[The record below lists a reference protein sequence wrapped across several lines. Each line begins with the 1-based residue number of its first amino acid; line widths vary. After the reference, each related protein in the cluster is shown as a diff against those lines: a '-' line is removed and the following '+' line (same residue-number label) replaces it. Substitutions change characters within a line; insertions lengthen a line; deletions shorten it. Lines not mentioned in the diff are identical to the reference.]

1 MNPVT
6 LHLSQIIASEISV
19 NLEATHL
26 VSHRMLSLVGP
37 ATQTAKVTAGAS
49 ALFREPMVA
58 TLAFA
63 LEPMGQL
70 SKVVPATHCPAIMQ
84 RPLALVVSAWR
95 RPLPAQIIAACSMPR
110 AVQPRRSASQSGP
123 AMGSASIKSRAI
135 YSQLGENCGDTLG
148 LPNCE
153 QGAACAPR
161 GFVTGAE
168 NICMAYCLTDA
179 QSGAIGS
186 CEAGVCTGYTQDNPT
201 IGVCL
206 VD

>member
-1 MNPVT
+1 M
-6 LHLSQIIASEISV
+6 
-19 NLEATHL
+19 
-26 VSHRMLSLVGP
+26 
-37 ATQTAKVTAGAS
+37 
-49 ALFREPMVA
+49 
-58 TLAFA
+58 
-63 LEPMGQL
+63 QL
-70 SKVVPATHCPAIMQ
+70 
-84 RPLALVVSAWR
+84 
-95 RPLPAQIIAACSMPR
+95 IAACSMPR
-110 AVQPRRSASQSGP
+110 AVQTSTICFPVWTGNGVCIDQEPGDLFE
-123 AMGSASIKSRAI
+123 
-135 YSQLGENCGDTLG
+135 LGENCGETLG

-153 QGAACAPR
+153 QGTACAPR

>member
-1 MNPVT
+1 
-6 LHLSQIIASEISV
+6 
-19 NLEATHL
+19 
-26 VSHRMLSLVGP
+26 
-37 ATQTAKVTAGAS
+37 
-49 ALFREPMVA
+49 
-58 TLAFA
+58 
-63 LEPMGQL
+63 
-70 SKVVPATHCPAIMQ
+70 
-84 RPLALVVSAWR
+84 
-95 RPLPAQIIAACSMPR
+95 
-110 AVQPRRSASQSGP
+110 
-123 AMGSASIKSRAI
+123 MGSAEQESGDLFE
-135 YSQLGENCGDTLG
+135 LGENCGDTLG

-153 QGAACAPR
+153 QGTACAPR